1 MQAQTAAATWNI
13 IRHYSGIP
21 EETILSMEMLVDDP
35 SNGMMLH
42 ADVHSVFD
50 KLKVYFERNP
60 EVSPADIRAIMS
72 YLSVLQRENEYT
84 LKEVAGRAWVHP
96 RSLANKTITF
106 RNHGAPYRN
115 LPLPNPDFIALHAG
129 LSRILHM
136 SGAAEIFDQIFDR
149 YDRASGGGAGLLK
162 SNGDC
167 VHQLSS
173 MLSALHMVGGAP
185 LIS

>member
-1 MQAQTAAATWNI
+1 M
-13 IRHYSGIP
+13 
-21 EETILSMEMLVDDP
+21 
-35 SNGMMLH
+35 
-42 ADVHSVFD
+42 
-50 KLKVYFERNP
+50 
-60 EVSPADIRAIMS
+60 
-72 YLSVLQRENEYT
+72 LQRENEYT

-106 RNHGAPYRN
+106 RNHATPYRN

-129 LSRILHM
+129 LSMILHM
-136 SGAAEIFDQIFDR
+136 SGAAEVFDQIFDR
-149 YDRASGGGAGLLK
+149 YDRASGGSAGLLK

-173 MLSALHMVGGAP
+173 MMSALHMVGGAP